1 MNWRNFLGRAKRD
14 AELQQEIA
22 LHLQEEIA
30 ENIQRGM
37 QPEEARR
44 RAYLKFGNPQRV
56 REEAWQQGSLIVV
69 ESFARDMRHAIRRL
83 VKSPT
88 TVLTV
93 AISLGLGIAAN
104 LFIFT
109 AVNKLVL
116 QGPPVGDP
124 ATLLNLYPTT
134 HHGQSYGRFTQQ
146 MFDDLR
152 GPAKSFSD
160 LAAYGYILPATIGGQ
175 SEPERAWGQT
185 VTANFF
191 EVAALP
197 IVLGRGFLGSEER
210 EPVVVLSNSL
220 WRRHFN
226 QDAGIVGKT
235 ISLSGK
241 KFTVVGVTAP
251 GFRGINKLFDCR
263 FWVPEGEREQLT
275 GDALKALEPRLGGG
289 LDVIARLKPGTDRTQ
304 AQAELDAVAKR
315 FAMAHPKEDEGLGFH
330 IEQAGSLLPSQR
342 AMFGAFLTALSV
354 VTFLVL
360 CIAASNVTN
369 LLLVR
374 AAGQHREMAVRI
386 ALGATRF
393 QLIRP
398 MLLESTL
405 LALAGGVFGVA
416 FCVAAVRGFT
426 AIRLP
431 LAVPIDLSL
440 DVDWRVILYAFVLST
455 GVGILCG
462 IAPAFSASRPMLPN
476 SLKGESALNR
486 PGRRWSLRPVLVV
499 VQISLCLVLLCT
511 TGLFLRSLQ
520 KSTGV
525 DPGFRTSGVLM
536 LSIDPAHNGYTLGQ
550 TSLLLRR
557 LHDRAM
563 EMPGVI
569 SAAWTDKVPLSF
581 YGGQD
586 SKFHKSGSKMNPDGE
601 VHPKIYGVGE
611 GFFATMGIPWVA
623 GRDFTST
630 DPNAPR
636 QAVVNEKFVRMV
648 FGGGNV
654 IGEHVTSDAKTYE
667 IVGVVKDTKTTT
679 IGEVDEPI
687 AYLFLEQD
695 MGAAAPF
702 MGFSLLVRY
711 EGNPAEL
718 AGALHREIHAVD
730 PALAIFAEKTLNEH
744 LSEALFFPRMASTV
758 FAIFGLTG
766 LLLALVGLYG
776 VMSYAVDSRTREIGI
791 RLALGATQ
799 GGVQRLIVRQ
809 GMVLACVALVI
820 GLPISLASSKVAAG
834 VLYGIAPYDWVT
846 FTGVPCFLAVVAL
859 IACWFPAHRAAAVEP
874 QTVLRHE

>member
-1 MNWRNFLGRAKRD
+1 MNWRRFLGRAKRD

-30 ENIQRGM
+30 ENIERGM

-56 REEAWQQGSLIVV
+56 REEAWQQGSVIAV
-69 ESFARDMRHAIRRL
+69 ESFARDVRHAIRRL
-83 VKSPT
+83 AKSPT

-116 QGPPVGDP
+116 QGPAVGDP
-124 ATLLNLYPTT
+124 ATLLNLNPTT
-134 HHGQSYGRFTQQ
+134 HHGQSYGKFTQQ
-146 MFDDLR
+146 MLDDLR
-152 GPAKSFSD
+152 EQSKSFSG
-160 LAAYGYILPATIGGQ
+160 LAAYDLNLPATIGGQ
-175 SEPERAWGQT
+175 SEPERAWGQS

-197 IVLGRGFLGSEER
+197 MVLGRGFLSTEER
-210 EPVVVLSNSL
+210 EPVVVLSNSQ

-235 ISLSGK
+235 ILLSGK
-241 KFTVVGVTAP
+241 RFTVVGVTAP
-251 GFRGINKLFDCR
+251 GFRGINKLFDSR
-263 FWVPEGEREQLT
+263 FWIPDGERKQLS
-275 GDALKALEPRLGGG
+275 GEALDDLENRLGGQ
-289 LDVIARLKPGTDRTQ
+289 LDVIARLKPGADRAQ

-315 FAMAHPKEDEGLGFH
+315 FALAYPKEDEGLGFH
-330 IEQAGSLLPSQR
+330 IEQAGSLLPPQK

-360 CIAASNVTN
+360 CIAASNVAN

-374 AAGQHREMAVRI
+374 AAARHREMAVRI

-416 FCVAAVRGFT
+416 FCLAAVRGFK
-426 AIRLP
+426 AIHLP

-440 DVDWRVILYAFVLST
+440 HFDWRVILCAYVLSS

-462 IAPAFSASRPMLPN
+462 IAPAFSASRPVLPN

-486 PGRRWSLRPVLVV
+486 PGRRWSLRAVLVV

-520 KSTGV
+520 KSGGV

-563 EMPGVI
+563 EIPGVV
-569 SAAWTDKVPLSF
+569 SAVWTDKVPLSF
-581 YGGQD
+581 YGQVGE
-586 SKFHKSGSKMNPDGE
+586 FHRSGSKVNSDGE
-601 VHPKIYGVGE
+601 VRSQIYGVGE
-611 GFFATMGIPWVA
+611 GFFQTMGIPWVA
-623 GRDFTST
+623 GLDFTST
-630 DPNAPR
+630 GPNAPR
-636 QAVVNEKFVRMV
+636 QAVVNERFVRMV

-654 IGEHVTSDAKTYE
+654 LGEHVTSAGKIYE
-667 IVGVVKDTKTTT
+667 IVGVVKDTKSTT

-687 AYLFLEQD
+687 VYRVLEQD

-702 MGFSLLVRY
+702 MGFSLVAGY
-711 EGNPAEL
+711 QGNPAEL
-718 AGALHREIHAVD
+718 AGALHRVIHAVD
-730 PALAIFAEKTLNEH
+730 PALAIFGEKTMNEH
-744 LSEALFFPRMASTV
+744 LSDALFFPKVASTV
-758 FAIFGLTG
+758 FGIFGLTG
-766 LLLALVGLYG
+766 LLLALIGLYG
-776 VMSYAVDSRTREIGI
+776 VMSYAVNSRTREIGI

-799 GGVQRLIVRQ
+799 GGVQSLIVRQ
-809 GMVLACVALVI
+809 GMLLACVALGV
-820 GLPISLASSKVAAG
+820 GLPIALASSKVAAR

-859 IACWFPAHRAAAVEP
+859 IACWLPAHRAAAVEP

>member
-1 MNWRNFLGRAKRD
+1 MSWRRFVGRAKRD
-14 AELQQEIA
+14 QELQQEIA

-30 ENIQRGM
+30 ENIERGM
-37 QPEEARR
+37 RPEEARR

-56 REEAWQQGSLIVV
+56 REEAWQQGSLIVA
-69 ESFARDMRHAIRRL
+69 ESFARDVRHAIRRL
-83 VKSPT
+83 TKSPT

-124 ATLLNLYPTT
+124 VTLLNLNPTT

-146 MFDDLR
+146 MLDDLR
-152 GPAKSFSD
+152 GQAKSFSGLAGCD
-160 LAAYGYILPATIGGQ
+160 LILPATIGGQ

-185 VTANFF
+185 VTENFF

-197 IVLGRGFLGSEER
+197 MVLGRGFLGTEER

-220 WRRHFN
+220 WRRHFS
-226 QDAGIVGKT
+226 QDARIVGKT

-251 GFRGINKLFDCR
+251 GFRGINKLFDSR
-263 FWVPEGEREQLT
+263 FWVPEGERKQLS
-275 GDALKALEPRLGGG
+275 GDAMNDLESRSGGG
-289 LDVIARLKPGTDRTQ
+289 LDVIARLKPGTDRRQ

-315 FAMAHPKEDEGLGFH
+315 FAMAYPKEDEGLAFH
-330 IEQAGSLLPSQR
+330 IEQAGSLLPTQK

-360 CIAASNVTN
+360 CIAASNVAN

-374 AAGQHREMAVRI
+374 AAAQHREMAIRI

-405 LALAGGVFGVA
+405 LALGGGVFGVA
-416 FCVAAVRGFT
+416 FCLAAVRGFT
-426 AIRLP
+426 AIHLP

-440 DVDWRVILYAFVLST
+440 AFDWRVILYAFVLST
-455 GVGILCG
+455 GVGIVCG

-476 SLKGESALNR
+476 SLKGESALSR
-486 PGRRWSLRPVLVV
+486 PGRRWSLRAVLVV

-520 KSTGV
+520 KSAEV
-525 DPGFRTSGVLM
+525 DPGFRTRGVLM
-536 LSIDPAHNGYTLGQ
+536 LSIDPVHNGYTLEQ

-557 LHDRAM
+557 LHDRAV
-563 EMPGVI
+563 EIPAVI

-581 YGGQD
+581 YGQRGE
-586 SKFHKSGSKMNPDGE
+586 FHKSGSKVNPDGE
-601 VHPKIYGVGE
+601 VRAQIYGVEE
-611 GFFATMGIPWVA
+611 GFFATMGIPWGA
-623 GRDFTST
+623 GRDFTGT
-630 DPNAPR
+630 EPNAPR

-654 IGEHVTSDAKTYE
+654 IGEHVTSDGKTYE
-667 IVGVVKDTKTTT
+667 IVGVVKDTKSTT

-687 AYLFLEQD
+687 VYGVLEQD

-702 MGFSLLVRY
+702 MGFSLVVRY

-718 AGALHREIHAVD
+718 AAALHSEIHGVD
-730 PALAIFAEKTLNEH
+730 PALAIFAEKTMNEH
-744 LSEALFFPRMASTV
+744 LSEALFFPKMASTL
-758 FAIFGLTG
+758 FGIFGLTG
-766 LLLALVGLYG
+766 LVLAFIGLYG
-776 VMSYAVDSRTREIGI
+776 VMGYAVNSRTREIGI

-809 GMVLACVALVI
+809 GMVLACVALGV

-834 VLYGIAPYDWVT
+834 VLYGIASYDWVT

-859 IACWFPAHRAAAVEP
+859 IACWLPAHRAAAVEP

>member
-1 MNWRNFLGRAKRD
+1 MNWHRLLGRAKRD

-30 ENIQRGM
+30 ENIERGM

-69 ESFARDMRHAIRRL
+69 ESFARDVRHAIRRL
-83 VKSPT
+83 AKSPT

-146 MFDDLR
+146 MLDDLR
-152 GPAKSFSD
+152 GQAKSFSG
-160 LAAYGYILPATIGGQ
+160 LAAYDLMLPATIGGQ
-175 SEPERAWGQT
+175 SEPERAFGQS

-191 EVAALP
+191 EVAALHM
-197 IVLGRGFLGSEER
+197 VLGRGFLGGEER

-220 WRRHFN
+220 WRRYFN

-235 ISLSGK
+235 ILVSGK

-251 GFRGINKLFDCR
+251 GFRGIHRLFDSR
-263 FWVPEGEREQLT
+263 FWVPDGEGEQLS
-275 GDALKALEPRLGGG
+275 GDALNDLKTRLGGR
-289 LDVIARLKPGTDRTQ
+289 LDVIARLKPGADRTQ

-315 FAMAHPKEDEGLGFH
+315 FAMAYAKEDEGLGFH
-330 IEQAGSLLPSQR
+330 IEQAGSLLPTQK

-360 CIAASNVTN
+360 CIAASNVAN

-374 AAGQHREMAVRI
+374 AAAQHREMAVRI

-405 LALAGGVFGVA
+405 LALAGGVFGAA
-416 FCVAAVRGFT
+416 FCLAAVRCFT
-426 AIRLP
+426 AIHLP
-431 LAVPIDLSL
+431 SAAPIDLSL
-440 DVDWRVILYAFVLST
+440 DFDWRVILYAFVLST

-486 PGRRWSLRPVLVV
+486 PGRRWSLRGVLVV

-520 KSTGV
+520 KSGGV

-536 LSIDPAHNGYTLGQ
+536 LSIDPVHNGYTLGQ

-563 EMPGVI
+563 EIPGVI

-586 SKFHKSGSKMNPDGE
+586 GEFHKSGSKVNPDGE
-601 VHPKIYGVGE
+601 VRSQIYGVGE
-611 GFFATMGIPWVA
+611 GFFETMGIPWVA

-636 QAVVNEKFVRMV
+636 QAVVNERFVRMV
-648 FGGGNV
+648 FGAGNV
-654 IGEHVTSDAKTYE
+654 IGEHVTSAGKTYE
-667 IVGVVKDTKTTT
+667 IVGVVRDTKNTT

-687 AYLFLEQD
+687 VYGVLEQD
-695 MGAAAPF
+695 IGAAAPF
-702 MGFSLLVRY
+702 MGFSLVLRY
-711 EGNPAEL
+711 EGNAAEL
-718 AGALHREIHAVD
+718 AAALHREIHAVD
-730 PALAIFAEKTLNEH
+730 PALAIFGEKTMNEH
-744 LSEALFFPRMASTV
+744 LSEALFFPKVASTV
-758 FAIFGLTG
+758 FGIFGLTG
-766 LLLALVGLYG
+766 LLLALIGLYG
-776 VMSYAVDSRTREIGI
+776 VMSYAVNSRTREIGI

-809 GMVLACVALVI
+809 GMVLACVALGV
-820 GLPISLASSKVAAG
+820 GLPIALASSKVAAR

-859 IACWFPAHRAAAVEP
+859 IACWLPAHRAAAVEP

>member
-1 MNWRNFLGRAKRD
+1 MNWRRFLRRARRD
-14 AELQQEIA
+14 EELRQEIA
-22 LHLQEEIA
+22 LHIEEEVA
-30 ENIQRGM
+30 ENIERGM
-37 QPEEARR
+37 QPEEAKRQ
-44 RAYLKFGNPQRV
+44 AHLKFGNPQRI
-56 REEAWQQGSLIVV
+56 REEAWQQGSPIIV
-69 ESFARDMRHAIRRL
+69 ESFVRDVRHAIRRL
-83 VKSPT
+83 AKSPT

-109 AVNKLVL
+109 AVNKLML

-124 ATLLNLYPTT
+124 ATLLSLYPTT
-134 HHGQSYGRFTQQ
+134 HHGQSYGVFTQQ

-152 GPAKSFSD
+152 GQAKSFSG
-160 LAAYGYILPATIGGQ
+160 LAAYGHVIPATIGGQ
-175 SEPERAWGQT
+175 NEPERAWGQT

-191 EVAALP
+191 EVADLP
-197 IVLGRGFLGSEER
+197 MVLGRGFLSSEEW

-220 WRRHFN
+220 WRRSFH

-241 KFTVVGVTAP
+241 KFTVVGVTAS
-251 GFRGINKLFDCR
+251 GFRGINKLFDSR
-263 FWVPEGEREQLT
+263 FWVPDGERSQLL
-275 GDALKALEPRLGGG
+275 GDAMNNLEPRLGVG
-289 LDVIARLKPGTDRTQ
+289 LDVIARLKPGANRTQ

-315 FAMAHPKEDEGLGFH
+315 LAAVDSKEDEGLGFH
-330 IEQAGSLLPSQR
+330 MEQAGSLLPSQR

-374 AAGQHREMAVRI
+374 AAAQHREMAVRI

-398 MLLESTL
+398 MLIESTL
-405 LALAGGVFGVA
+405 LALGGGVFGVA
-416 FCVAAVRGFT
+416 FCVAAVRAFT
-426 AIRLP
+426 AIHLP
-431 LAVPIDLSL
+431 LAVPVDLSL
-440 DVDWRVILYAFVLST
+440 DVDRRVLLYAFALST
-455 GVGILCG
+455 GAGILCG
-462 IAPAFSASRPMLPN
+462 IAPALSASRPMLPN
-476 SLKGESALNR
+476 SLKGESALSR
-486 PGRRWSLRPVLVV
+486 PGRRWNLRAVLVV

-520 KSTGV
+520 KSAGV

-536 LSIDPAHNGYTLGQ
+536 LSIDPAHNGYNLGQ
-550 TSLLLRR
+550 TPLLLQR
-557 LHDRAM
+557 LHERAM
-563 EMPGVI
+563 EVPGVI

-586 SKFHKSGSKMNPDGE
+586 GKFHKLGGKLNPDDD
-601 VHPKIYGVGE
+601 VHPQIYGVGE

-623 GRDFTST
+623 GRDFTT
-630 DPNAPR
+630 TGPNAPI
-636 QAVVNEKFVRMV
+636 QTVVNERFVRMV

-654 IGEHVTSDAKTYE
+654 IGEHVTSDGKTYE
-667 IVGVVKDTKTTT
+667 IVGVVKDTKSTT

-687 AYLFLEQD
+687 TYLFLDQD
-695 MGAAAPF
+695 MAAAAPF
-702 MGFSLLVRY
+702 MGFSLVVRY

-718 AGALHREIHAVD
+718 ARDLHREVHAVD
-730 PALAIFAEKTLNEH
+730 PALAIFAEKTMNEH
-744 LSEALFFPRMASTV
+744 LSEALFFPKIASAL

-766 LLLALVGLYG
+766 LLLASVGLYG

-799 GGVQRLIVRQ
+799 GGVERLMVRQ
-809 GMVLACVALVI
+809 GMVLASVALGV
-820 GLPISLASSKVAAG
+820 GLPIALASSKVAAG
-834 VLYGIAPYDWVT
+834 VIYGISPYDGVT
-846 FTGVPCFLAVVAL
+846 FVAVPCSLAVVAL
-859 IACWFPAHRAAAVEP
+859 IACWLPAHRAAAVAP

>member
-1 MNWRNFLGRAKRD
+1 MNWRRFLERARRD
-14 AELQQEIA
+14 AELQEEID
-22 LHLQEEIA
+22 LHIQEEIA
-30 ENIQRGM
+30 ENIERGM

-69 ESFARDMRHAIRRL
+69 ESIARDVRHAIRRL
-83 VKSPT
+83 AKSPT
-88 TVLTV
+88 TVLAV

-146 MFDDLR
+146 MLDDLR
-152 GPAKSFSD
+152 GQAKSFSG
-160 LAAYGYILPATIGGQ
+160 LAAYDLILPATIGGQ
-175 SEPERAWGQT
+175 SEPERAWGQS
-185 VTANFF
+185 VTADFF

-226 QDAGIVGKT
+226 HDAGIVGKT
-235 ISLSGK
+235 ILLSGK
-241 KFTVVGVTAP
+241 RFTVVGVTAP
-251 GFRGINKLFDCR
+251 GFRGINKLFDSR
-263 FWVPEGEREQLT
+263 FWVPDGERKQLS
-275 GDALKALEPRLGGG
+275 GDALNDLETRLGGR
-289 LDVIARLKPGTDRTQ
+289 LDVIARLKPGADRTQ
-304 AQAELDAVAKR
+304 VQAELDAVAKR
-315 FAMAHPKEDEGLGFH
+315 FAMAYPKEDEGLGFH
-330 IEQAGSLLPSQR
+330 IEQAGSLLPTQE

-360 CIAASNVTN
+360 CIATSNVAN

-374 AAGQHREMAVRI
+374 AAAQHREMAVRI

-416 FCVAAVRGFT
+416 FCLAAVRGFT
-426 AIRLP
+426 AIHLP

-440 DVDWRVILYAFVLST
+440 DFDWRVILYAFVLST

-486 PGRRWSLRPVLVV
+486 PSRRWTLRAVLVV

-520 KSTGV
+520 KSGGV

-550 TSLLLRR
+550 TSVLLRR

-563 EMPGVI
+563 EIPGVI

-581 YGGQD
+581 YGQVGE
-586 SKFHKSGSKMNPDGE
+586 FHKSGSKVGPDGE
-601 VHPKIYGVGE
+601 VRSQIYGVGE
-611 GFFATMGIPWVA
+611 GFFETMGIPWVA

-636 QAVVNEKFVRMV
+636 QAVVNERFVRMV

-654 IGEHVTSDAKTYE
+654 IGEHVTSAGETYE

-687 AYLFLEQD
+687 AYGVLEQD
-695 MGAAAPF
+695 IGAAAPF
-702 MGFSLLVRY
+702 MGFSLVVRY

-730 PALAIFAEKTLNEH
+730 PALAIFGEKTMNEH
-744 LSEALFFPRMASTV
+744 LSEALFFPKMASTA
-758 FAIFGLTG
+758 FGIFGLTG
-766 LLLALVGLYG
+766 LLLAFIGLYG
-776 VMSYAVDSRTREIGI
+776 VMSYVVNSRTREIGI

-799 GGVQRLIVRQ
+799 GGVQGLIVRQ
-809 GMVLACVALVI
+809 GMVLACVALGV
-820 GLPISLASSKVAAG
+820 GLPISLASSKVAAR

-846 FTGVPCFLAVVAL
+846 FTEVPCFLAVVAL
-859 IACWFPAHRAAAVEP
+859 IACWLPAHRAAAVEP